1 MGSVSDVDIKKTVVG
16 SVIDVFDTMLSM
28 DVEPVEP
35 EHEPTAAE
43 SNRYVAGVKFV
54 GEVVG
59 IVNIQM
65 SREFARIM
73 TASMLG
79 IESEKIDSQDEVKDL
94 IAELSNII
102 GGKLTSSYTDIGL
115 HCELSP
121 PSITEGSD
129 FTIKFLNIEKYEQFS
144 FLCQDHVI
152 VVEVGI
158 KQGPA
163 EPAELKDSKI
173 KGKRR
178 SIDME
183 KVRDLETKQVVVDS
197 AIDVYETMLSMKAE
211 LSDAV
216 DPSSPEG
223 VRTVGSVNVAGDI
236 TGIINIHVSNEF
248 ARTMTASMLGMEDED
263 IEGQEEINDLIGEIS
278 NIIGGGLKSTYT
290 DIGLICELS
299 TPSTTTGGDFMIE
312 SLDMTRYDR
321 FALHVQGQNVFIEVG
336 VKVPDNLQPLAGTG
350 KDSHPNNSAADSG
363 KSDASTPPGDAGGN
377 TSADPEK
384 ASETDSAAAALSASP
399 GDHGE
404 SRKQPDS
411 DKKTSAEQGV
421 PTENALDMDVI
432 LDIPLEITVEL
443 GRVRLPIHELLQ
455 LGPGSAVS
463 LSRLEREPVD
473 ILANDTLIAK
483 GVVVVQDEKY
493 GIQITEITS
502 RLERLRS
509 LG

>member
-35 EHEPTAAE
+35 EHEPTAA
-43 SNRYVAGVKFV
+43 SNRYVAGVKFA
-54 GEVVG
+54 GEMVG

-65 SREFARIM
+65 SWEFAQIM

-79 IESEKIDSQDEVKDL
+79 IESKDIDSQEEVKDL

-102 GGKLTSSYTDIGL
+102 GGKLKSSYTDIGL

-121 PSITEGSD
+121 PSITEGRD
-129 FTIKFLNIEKYEQFS
+129 FTIKCPNLDKYEHFS
-144 FLCQDHVI
+144 FLCQDHLI
-152 VVEVGI
+152 LVEAGV
-158 KQGPA
+158 KQGSA
-163 EPAELKDSKI
+163 EPAELKASKI

-183 KVRDLETKQVVVDS
+183 KYRDLEVKQVVVDS

-211 LSDAV
+211 LSDSV
-216 DPSSPEG
+216 DQSSLEG
-223 VRTVGSVNVAGDI
+223 VRTVGSVNFAGDI

-248 ARTMTASMLGMEDED
+248 ARTMTASMLGMEDEN
-263 IEGQEEINDLIGEIS
+263 IEGQEEVNDLIGEIS
-278 NIIGGGLKSTYT
+278 NNIGGGLKSTYT

-299 TPSTTTGGDFMIE
+299 TPSITTGGDFMIE
-312 SLDMTRYDR
+312 SLDVTRYDR
-321 FALHVQGQNVFIEVG
+321 FGLHVQGQNIFIEVG
-336 VKVPDNLQPLAGTG
+336 VKVSENLQPVARTG
-350 KDSHPNNSAADSG
+350 KDIHPNNSAADSG
-363 KSDASTPPGDAGGN
+363 KSDASTPPGDVGEN
-377 TSADPEK
+377 SSADPEK
-384 ASETDSAAAALSASP
+384 ASETGSAAAAVSASP
-399 GDHGE
+399 GEHGE

-411 DKKTSAEQGV
+411 DIKTRSEQGV
-421 PTENALDMDVI
+421 PTENAMDMDVI

-443 GRVRLPIHELLQ
+443 GRARLPIHELLQ

-502 RLERLRS
+502 RFERLRS